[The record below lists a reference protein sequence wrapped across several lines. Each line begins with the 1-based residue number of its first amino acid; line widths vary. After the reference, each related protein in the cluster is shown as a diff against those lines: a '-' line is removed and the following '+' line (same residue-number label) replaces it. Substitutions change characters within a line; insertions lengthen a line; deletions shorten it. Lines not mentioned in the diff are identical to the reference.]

1 MEIILTILVA
11 VSAFIATNLDDM
23 LILIAFFAREDFNNI
38 SVVIG
43 QYIGV
48 SFLIII
54 SSFAYFFKFI
64 IPQSY
69 IALLGILPI
78 AIGLKNLWNLKED
91 GLNHHL
97 NDSTQKYQD
106 TKNYKN
112 SGVQVQNTLKVA
124 TVTFV
129 NGGDNIGVYIPI
141 FATMDVFQLFLTI
154 SIFVLMIGLWC
165 ITSYFMV
172 INRLFGYKLQRY
184 GHIILP
190 FVLIFIGIGII
201 SGGVQFYLPN

>member
-78 AIGLKNLWNLKED
+78 AIGLKKPVEF
-91 GLNHHL
+91 
-97 NDSTQKYQD
+97 K
-106 TKNYKN
+106 
-112 SGVQVQNTLKVA
+112 
-124 TVTFV
+124 
-129 NGGDNIGVYIPI
+129 GGW
-141 FATMDVFQLFLTI
+141 FESSF
-154 SIFVLMIGLWC
+154 
-165 ITSYFMV
+165 
-172 INRLFGYKLQRY
+172 K
-184 GHIILP
+184 
-190 FVLIFIGIGII
+190 
-201 SGGVQFYLPN
+201 

>member
-91 GLNHHL
+91 GLNHHS

-106 TKNYKN
+106 TKNCKN
-112 SGVQVQNTLKVA
+112 SGVQVQNTSKGC
-124 TVTFV
+124 
-129 NGGDNIGVYIPI
+129 NCYI
-141 FATMDVFQLFLTI
+141 
-154 SIFVLMIGLWC
+154 C
-165 ITSYFMV
+165 
-172 INRLFGYKLQRY
+172 QRR
-184 GHIILP
+184 
-190 FVLIFIGIGII
+190 
-201 SGGVQFYLPN
+201 